1 MLFVPYAL
9 YDRDAY
15 AVAAQQRFQKMGGR
29 LDSIHTMND
38 PRQAA
43 NEAESFLASKMS
55 GELGEVIAGVKP
67 CRTSADEIII
77 CDSTGMALQDVVAA
91 VAVYEKAVSHKIGT
105 LIDFGY

>member
-1 MLFVPYAL
+1 VLFVPYAL

-15 AVAAQQRFQKMGGR
+15 AVAAQQRFRKMGGR

-67 CRTSADEIII
+67 CRTSADEII
-77 CDSTGMALQDVVAA
+77 TGMALQDVVAA